1 MARVFDVDV
10 LKCPRCQSEM
20 QTISFITESKA
31 IKEILYSLKMATA
44 PPEIGRDCFVPE
56 QTELIY
62 DYAE

>member
-1 MARVFDVDV
+1 
-10 LKCPRCQSEM
+10 M
-20 QTISFITESKA
+20 QTISFITQSKT

-44 PPEIGRDCFVPE
+44 PPEIAQDCFVPE